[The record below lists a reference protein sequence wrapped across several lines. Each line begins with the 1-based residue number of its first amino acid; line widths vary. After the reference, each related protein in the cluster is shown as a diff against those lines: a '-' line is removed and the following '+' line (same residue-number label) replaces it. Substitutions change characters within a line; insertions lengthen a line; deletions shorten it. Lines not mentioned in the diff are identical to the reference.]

1 MLVSRRQGR
10 LALVVARRRASIK
23 NEWPRRY
30 LARLAIFEL
39 AQA

>member
-1 MLVSRRQGR
+1 MLVSRCQGR
-10 LALVVARRRASIK
+10 LPLVVARRRASIK

-30 LARLAIFEL
+30 LARPAIFEL